1 MYACLSGVKPRCAL
15 TPACQMTNP
24 KGLLSLSVA
33 SGLNYACPVI
43 VCMHLLFD
51 LLINHIECLRLPPQI
66 TPSGLVFWQG
76 RVKAL
81 PL

>member
-1 MYACLSGVKPRCAL
+1 MYACLSGVKPRCGL
-15 TPACQMTNP
+15 TPACQKTNP

-76 RVKAL
+76 RVKATTL
-81 PL
+81 